1 MCTCTD
7 RNSVTP
13 IIIITIIIIIKKY
26 VNQDS
31 PLVFF
36 NTFID
41 FYKKSNNELSY
52 FTHA

>member
-1 MCTCTD
+1 MCRCTD

-13 IIIITIIIIIKKY
+13 IIIIIIIKKY
-26 VNQDS
+26 GNQDS

-41 FYKKSNNELSY
+41 FYKKSNNELSL